1 MVRRLFAA
9 HWFRLLSRSAVVI
22 FPAAALLAAC
32 LWYFGLAQVNVWL
45 AVALL
50 LCWLTLTGLWAWI
63 RRPTA
68 ESALAYWDQST
79 ARDEMF
85 MSAYCFES
93 QPTVDTG
100 ERLHLNLARKHL
112 PNGMANLSRD
122 LPVRCAHRAWM
133 LPLVFLGL
141 TILSLTLSTPA
152 QQPQRVAEPDRE
164 RAEEIA
170 QTLAAQAKLAD
181 KEKGLDPAEEEKLKQ
196 LEESVK
202 ETVEK
207 LRALDNE
214 TQRDVLAELE
224 EKAHQAE
231 QLADELDS
239 TVEETLSSKML
250 EELARH
256 ADTTDF
262 ASALQAKDLQ
272 QASDESEELAKR
284 LDDKD
289 LTREVRKRIGHAL
302 DSALDVASEKDK
314 KGLVGKHLKQAD
326 QELKENQPKK
336 AAEQLQQLSKQ
347 LDRAQQRELAKQQLE
362 QLARALRNSGQQ
374 IFGRDTSEIRR
385 LAQDAGQQGMQ
396 QLGAQQLQ
404 EMGNLELGQRM
415 AAAQQGQQGQLGQGM
430 ILTPAPP
437 GQQVPNGQIQ
447 APIPGTGAPMA
458 PGNMPIPGAGTVPI
472 PGAGQSPIPG
482 SGTFPGQGSAMGQ
495 GQGAGAGAA
504 AGMAMGQG
512 AGDGGHRAGHG
523 SAAYG
528 NTQTN
533 PLAATGTGVVN
544 AQVSGAGPAQVREVM
559 RGPHREGTSR
569 SAQDLAIEFLKN
581 RRRGIG
587 RRAVAA
593 FAAPAGSS
601 ILHRV
606 KETAR

>member
-1 MVRRLFAA
+1 M
-9 HWFRLLSRSAVVI
+9 
-22 FPAAALLAAC
+22 
-32 LWYFGLAQVNVWL
+32 
-45 AVALL
+45 
-50 LCWLTLTGLWAWI
+50 
-63 RRPTA
+63 
-68 ESALAYWDQST
+68 
-79 ARDEMF
+79 
-85 MSAYCFES
+85 
-93 QPTVDTG
+93 
-100 ERLHLNLARKHL
+100 
-112 PNGMANLSRD
+112 
-122 LPVRCAHRAWM
+122 
-133 LPLVFLGL
+133 
-141 TILSLTLSTPA
+141 TLSTPA
-152 QQPQRVAEPDRE
+152 QQPQRIGEPDRQ

-170 QTLAAQAKLAD
+170 QTLAAQTKLAD

-272 QASDESEELAKR
+272 QASDESKELAKR

-289 LTREVRKRIGHAL
+289 LSREVQKRIEHAL
-302 DSALDVASEKDK
+302 DSALDVASEDDK

-326 QELKENQPKK
+326 QDLKQDQPKK
-336 AAEQLQQLSKQ
+336 AAEKFQRLSKQ
-347 LDRAQQRELAKQQLE
+347 LNRAKQRELAKQQLE

-385 LAQDAGQQGMQ
+385 LAQDASIQQGMQ

-404 EMGNLELGQRM
+404 EMGNLQLGQRM

-437 GQQVPNGQIQ
+437 GQQNPNGLVRRRSP
-447 APIPGTGAPMA
+447 APVRHGDRKHADSRCRKRSDPGCRAVPDPGKRDVSGQGYGDRAKVPVRESLPGWQWARGLVTEDIAPAMA
-458 PGNMPIPGAGTVPI
+458 RQLTATRRPIRWRPRE
-472 PGAGQSPIPG
+472 PG
-482 SGTFPGQGSAMGQ
+482 SSTPRFPAQARPRCASDART
-495 GQGAGAGAA
+495 AS
-504 AGMAMGQG
+504 
-512 AGDGGHRAGHG
+512 GGNVPQLTG
-523 SAAYG
+523 YG
-528 NTQTN
+528 NR
-533 PLAATGTGVVN
+533 V
-544 AQVSGAGPAQVREVM
+544 
-559 RGPHREGTSR
+559 H
-569 SAQDLAIEFLKN
+569 QD
-581 RRRGIG
+581 RRRGPG
-587 RRAVAA
+587 RRAAAA
-593 FAAPAGSS
+593 FAAPAGPS
-601 ILHRV
+601 ILHRL